1 MAARSDGHGRTRGEF
16 CHFVVH
22 AVAWTMASYL
32 GVAPRARKRV
42 RSPVIAAISPVNAVT
57 SVVIC
62 PIVEGL
68 LLDPSPDEGGQTV
81 GGAVPVADGGAVPT
95 VGDAVPVADGGAVP
109 TVGGAVPTVDG
120 ATAAKTRKNIADKTI
135 NPTPK
140 TISRRP
146 RRRRDCRGSAD

>member
-1 MAARSDGHGRTRGEF
+1 
-16 CHFVVH
+16 
-22 AVAWTMASYL
+22 MASYL

-68 LLDPSPDEGGQTV
+68 LLDPTLDEGGQTVAGAAPVLVLVIIGGAVPVIV
-81 GGAVPVADGGAVPT
+81 GGAVPVADGGV
-95 VGDAVPVADGGAVP
+95 VPVIVAGAVP
-109 TVGGAVPTVDG
+109 TVGG

-140 TISRRP
+140 KISRRP